1 MNLLKLAV
9 GIKSIDELRE
19 RQIFNANKYKKNIH
33 ITRLYPKKYEIIKN
47 EGSMFWIING
57 YISARQKIIDFNKVE
72 HEDGKLYCHII
83 LDKNIIDTQV
93 ISHRPFQGWRY
104 LVNDK
109 APKDLAINEKTNKGK
124 LYKRLEDLCIL

>member
-33 ITRLYPKKYEIIKN
+33 ITRLYPQKHEIIKN
-47 EGSMFWIING
+47 QGSMFWIING

-72 HEDGKLYCHII
+72 HDDGKLYCHIL

-104 LVNDK
+104 LIDEK
-109 APKDLAINEKTNKGK
+109 TPKDLAQNERINTGK
-124 LYKRLEDLCIL
+124 LYSILEKLCIL